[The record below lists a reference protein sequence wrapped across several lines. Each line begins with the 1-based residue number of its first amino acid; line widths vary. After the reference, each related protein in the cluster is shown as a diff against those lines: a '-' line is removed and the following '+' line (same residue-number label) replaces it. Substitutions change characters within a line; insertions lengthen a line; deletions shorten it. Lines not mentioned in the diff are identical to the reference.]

1 MTPHRD
7 EPLYAKVSSAD
18 PGAVW
23 ALGGPEGLLA
33 GSGSGSSTG
42 SGLSTGTDADA
53 VHDVA
58 GLAPVLAVWPVIG
71 CLVARGE
78 LSLHTPLT
86 PHGPTTH
93 QLLTRGAADGLPDLV
108 RLVEGLCGAP
118 VADCAAELV
127 WRPLGMTRTA
137 PGPGP
142 DAPLR
147 APLADLGRFLVH
159 LLSPVDHPVTRA
171 WTAESLRI
179 RTGELTP
186 ARGLLWHPGPYGV
199 WSYGDGPSLWISPR
213 LNRWAALVPGR
224 GDADSAALR
233 TAFREAVFVGAAAE
247 AAAVVRS

>member
-1 MTPHRD
+1 MTPHSD
-7 EPLYAKVSSAD
+7 EALYAKVSSAG
-18 PGAVW
+18 PGAFW
-23 ALGGPEGLLA
+23 ALGGPEGLQA
-33 GSGSGSSTG
+33 RSAASTDAA
-42 SGLSTGTDADA
+42 STDADADADA

-58 GLAPVLAVWPVIG
+58 GLMPVLALWPVIG
-71 CLVARGE
+71 CLVDRGE

-86 PHGPTTH
+86 AHGPTTH
-93 QLLTRGAADGLPDLV
+93 QLLTRGAADALPDLV
-108 RLVEGLCGAP
+108 PFVEGLCGAP

-137 PGPGP
+137 TGP
-142 DAPLR
+142 DGTLR
-147 APLADLGRFLVH
+147 APLADLGRFLGH
-159 LLSPVDHPVTRA
+159 LLSPADHPVPRA

-213 LNRWAALVPGR
+213 HSRWAALVPGR
-224 GDADSAALR
+224 GDAGSAALR
-233 TAFREAVFVGAAAE
+233 TAFREAVFAGDAAE

>member
-7 EPLYAKVSSAD
+7 EALYAKVSSAD

-33 GSGSGSSTG
+33 GSGPSTDA
-42 SGLSTGTDADA
+42 DADA

-86 PHGPTTH
+86 AHGPTTH
-93 QLLTRGAADGLPDLV
+93 QLLTRPGADGLPDLV

-137 PGPGP
+137 PAPGP
-142 DAPLR
+142 DATLR

-159 LLSPVDHPVTRA
+159 LLSPADHPVTRA

-199 WSYGDGPSLWISPR
+199 WAYGDGPSLWISPR

-224 GDADSAALR
+224 GDAGSAALR
-233 TAFREAVFVGAAAE
+233 TAFREAVFASAAAE